1 VRRRAAKRRAAAPR
15 LRLPVL
21 LLALLMAL
29 ASPTAPATPGATA
42 TAAPDDGPVLEP
54 SPMNESYPGDPLVE
68 LRVSYQPRHLVSRV
82 EGTITLELFIHMA
95 PITVNNFLDL
105 TSARFYDG
113 TKYHRVID
121 DFVIQ
126 GGDPNTKDSNPIDD
140 GSGGS
145 GESIPLE
152 IDANLT
158 HVDGAIGMA
167 REMDPDTAESQ
178 FYICDGEQHQLDDAE
193 RQQRNPP
200 ERGYAVFGVVRDGMS
215 HVRAIAATPTTNDPG
230 GEPTPRVGTGLGD
243 RPIYD
248 AVLLSV
254 RIVDWIPYPPL
265 DDDTEATEPQAVAAA
280 VGLALLGGI
289 VMARVT
295 RRH

>member
-1 VRRRAAKRRAAAPR
+1 MRRRAAKRRAAAPR

-21 LLALLMAL
+21 LLALLLAL
-29 ASPTAPATPGATA
+29 ALPAAPGATA

-54 SPMNESYPGDPLVE
+54 SPMNEAYPGDPLVE

-82 EGTITLELFIHMA
+82 EGTITLELFIHLA

-126 GGDPNTKDSNPIDD
+126 GGDPNSKDSNPIDD
-140 GSGGS
+140 GNGGS

-230 GEPTPRVGTGLGD
+230 GEPTPRVGTLLGD

-248 AVLLSV
+248 VVLLSV
-254 RIVDWIPYPPL
+254 RITDWIPYPPL

-280 VGLALLGGI
+280 AGLALLGGI

-295 RRH
+295 RRC